1 MRVEIIRNVMI
12 NGESVKAGSFVEVE
26 QGIATLLINSDK
38 AKVAAEPKP
47 LAEAAPSCP
56 PKAPSCPPE
65 PPVRRGRTKQ
75 SSGED

>member
-26 QGIATLLINSDK
+26 QNIATLLIGSDK
-38 AKVAAEPKP
+38 AKVASDPEP
-47 LAEAAPSCP
+47 APACP
-56 PKAPSCPPE
+56 PKPATTTAPKAVST
-65 PPVRRGRTKQ
+65 RRGRIKQ